1 MRRAAALVFVLAACG
16 PVAEPPPGEL
26 IGVFAITATRDP
38 TIAGSCAFSGVPDE
52 LAFEAVLSWDP
63 ATRTADGLSA
73 WMQSDGIT
81 RPGSLEG
88 TLVKVRAPTP
98 RPDDPA
104 PSVPRTL
111 RSCGGCELRFVEWIE
126 AALWATV
133 PGSCAAI
140 PEELPCAGDRCP
152 VAPIDEAGALA
163 PDAVGAV
170 CGTLREEVTA
180 AAADCTCATPDGDVA
195 LQSCSIVYR
204 LEGRRR

>member
-1 MRRAAALVFVLAACG
+1 MRRVSPLLFALAACG
-16 PVAEPPPGEL
+16 SAAEPPPGEL
-26 IGVFAITATRDP
+26 VGVFAVTATRDP
-38 TIAGSCAFSGVPDE
+38 TATGSCAFGSVPEE
-52 LAFEAVLSWDP
+52 LAFEATLSWDP
-63 ATRTADGLSA
+63 SVRTAAGLSA
-73 WMQSDGIT
+73 WMQTDGIT
-81 RPGSLEG
+81 RPGTLDG

-111 RSCGGCELRFVEWIE
+111 RSCGRCELRFVEWIE
-126 AALWATV
+126 ATLWATV

-140 PEELPCAGDRCP
+140 PDVQPCTGSRCP
-152 VAPIDEAGALA
+152 VAPLDADDRLV
-163 PDAVGAV
+163 PDAVGAL

-180 AAADCTCATPDGDVA
+180 GSSPCTCSTSDGEME